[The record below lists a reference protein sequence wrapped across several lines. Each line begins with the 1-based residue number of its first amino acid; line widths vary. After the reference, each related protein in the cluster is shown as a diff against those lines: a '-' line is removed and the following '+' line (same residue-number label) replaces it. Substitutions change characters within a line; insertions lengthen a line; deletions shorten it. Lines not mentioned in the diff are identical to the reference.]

1 MSEILRRGRLLMKQS
16 CWGRQMAVQT
26 KNNSTLMMFNNY
38 NTKKERE
45 REDFLELKIMIF
57 KLKSSSNELS
67 KYQPQLVVQ
76 KIKWKKDYHKKS
88 KNTKK

>member
-1 MSEILRRGRLLMKQS
+1 
-16 CWGRQMAVQT
+16 
-26 KNNSTLMMFNNY
+26 MMFNNY